1 MNNDIFHQIGQTLME
16 NNQGVLHRVFEYI
29 GSTTTIVLLWLGT
42 VGGAFSRIFDPN
54 TWDMSTIASFCSI
67 PVAIMYFLAKRAEY
81 KLAQRK
87 LELVEQEK
95 NADSG
100 N

>member
-1 MNNDIFHQIGQTLME
+1 MNNDIFHQIGQILIE
-16 NNQGVLHRVFEYI
+16 SNNGVLHRIFEWV
-29 GSTTTIVLLWLGT
+29 GSATTIVLLWLGT
-42 VGGAFSRIFDPN
+42 VGGAFSRIFDPH

-67 PVAIMYFLAKRAEY
+67 PVAIMYFLAKYAEY
-81 KLAQRK
+81 KLNKSK

-95 NADSG
+95 NADR